1 MIHTKRR
8 KKLRNPLL
16 IKKYEE
22 GFKDGI
28 EHAAKTIA
36 KNFEEMES
44 IPGIG
49 PKTAE
54 KIREH
59 VFHMTKKNSR

>member
-28 EHAAKTIA
+28 EHAANVIA
-36 KNFEEMES
+36 KNFEGIEN
-44 IPGIG
+44 IKGIG

>member
-16 IKKYEE
+16 IKRYEE

-28 EHAAKTIA
+28 EHAANVIA
-36 KNFEEMES
+36 KNFEGIEN
-44 IPGIG
+44 IKGIG

-59 VFHMTKKNSR
+59 VFKKTKERSR